1 LGEEEIVMAQFILF
15 IRGGDPVEPQTPE
28 QIQQSVARYR
38 VWAGALAEQNKLV
51 SAFKLK
57 DDGGRIMS
65 GEGGQIAVDG
75 PFAETKETIGG
86 YFVIEAADY
95 AEAIELAKGSPVFN
109 NGGVLEVRQI
119 EL

>member
-1 LGEEEIVMAQFILF
+1 MSQFILF
-15 IRGGDPVEPQTPE
+15 IRGGDPDELRTPE
-28 QIQQSVARYR
+28 EIQQSIARYR
-38 VWAGALAEQNKLV
+38 SWAGALTQQNKLV

-65 GEGGQIAVDG
+65 GSNGQIALDG

-95 AEAIELAKGSPVFN
+95 AEVTQLAHGCPVFA

>member
-1 LGEEEIVMAQFILF
+1 MAQFILF
-15 IRGGDPVEPQTPE
+15 IRGGDPAEPQTPE
-28 QIQQSVARYR
+28 EMQQAVERYR
-38 VWAGALAEQNKLV
+38 AWAGALAAQNKLV

-65 GEGGQIAVDG
+65 GDGGQVAVDG

-95 AEAIELAKGSPVFN
+95 NEAIALAKGCPVFAG
-109 NGGVLEVRQI
+109 GGVLEVRQI

>member
-1 LGEEEIVMAQFILF
+1 MGQFILF
-15 IRGGDPVEPQTPE
+15 IRGGDPEGPQTPE
-28 QIQQSVARYR
+28 QIQQAIARYR
-38 VWAGALAEQNKLV
+38 TWAGALAAQNKLV

-65 GEGGQIAVDG
+65 GTEGQIAVDG

-95 AEAIELAKGSPVFN
+95 AEVTELAKGCPVFAG
-109 NGGVLEVRQI
+109 GGVLEVRQI